1 MMETE
6 TIRIDK
12 WLWQARFFKTRASA
26 SKLCLAGRVRIDGRR
41 IAKAHHALKVG
52 DTLTFPQARHI
63 RVVRVA
69 ALGVRRGP
77 APEAAT
83 LYEDLAPDRP
93 PVPHDLRRRGRNRPY
108 P

>member
-1 MMETE
+1 META

-12 WLWQARFFKTRASA
+12 WLWRARFFKTRASA
-26 SKLCLAGRVRIDGRR
+26 SRLCLAGRVRIDGKV
-41 IAKAHHALKVG
+41 IAKAHYALKVG
-52 DTLTFPQARHI
+52 DILTFPQARRI

-77 APEAAT
+77 AVEAAN
-83 LYEDLAPDRP
+83 LYEDLAPDTP
-93 PVPHDLRRRGRNRPY
+93 PVPYDLWRRGRTRPY

>member
-1 MMETE
+1 META

-26 SKLCLAGRVRIDGRR
+26 SRLCLAGRVRIDGKV

-52 DTLTFPQARHI
+52 DVLTFPQARRI

-77 APEAAT
+77 AREAAT
-83 LYEDLAPDRP
+83 LYEDLAPDTP